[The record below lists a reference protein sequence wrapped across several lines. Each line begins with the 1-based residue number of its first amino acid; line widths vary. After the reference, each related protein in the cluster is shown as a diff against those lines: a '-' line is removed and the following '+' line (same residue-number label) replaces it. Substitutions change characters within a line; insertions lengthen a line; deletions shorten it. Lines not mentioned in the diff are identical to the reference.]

1 MKKNIFLTAF
11 ILFILYGNLYADS
24 FKESLRDMDMQIIEG
39 DVNYFDFSLKDIN
52 GKQVNLKD
60 YQGKVIMLNFWAT
73 WCPPCRKEMPSMEV
87 LYNKLKGRNFE
98 MLAVNVQE
106 DANTVKDFIIKNK
119 YTFPVLVDP
128 KAEAAVKYQARS
140 IPTTYIID
148 TKGKL
153 AGGFIGAKEWDTDNV
168 IRILT
173 ELTK

>member
-1 MKKNIFLTAF
+1 MRKNIFLITF
-11 ILFILYGNLYADS
+11 ILLILHVNLSADS
-24 FKESLRDMDMQIIEG
+24 FKDSLREIDMQIIEE
-39 DVNYFDFSLKDIN
+39 DVNYFDFSLKDIY

-60 YQGKVIMLNFWAT
+60 YHGKVIMLNFWAT
-73 WCPPCRKEMPSMEV
+73 WCPPCRKEMPTMEV
-87 LYNKLKGRNFE
+87 LYNKMKGRNFE

-106 DANTVKDFIIKNK
+106 DAETVKNFIVKNK

-128 KAEAAVKYQARS
+128 KAEAAARYQARS

-153 AGGFIGAKEWDTDNV
+153 AGGFIGAKEWDTKDV
-168 IRILT
+168 IRVLT